1 MKAEALLALETAKR
15 SFTTAKKNLQKH
27 MNALNE
33 MTAIDDAPAAEGTA
47 GARARAPPNAKEIE
61 AANRLYELAAE
72 NVERCR
78 LLVSSCMEDLAAFD
92 GPALSAASAAPVTRL
107 VTATEK
113 FSAPENGTA
122 HRVDSGSAVPKS
134 SVAPEPLTTIAT
146 GIDTLVSAAQA
157 RVAALPSHVQAM
169 ATKTLP
175 TGLAKSFTGEAV
187 QQYITVT
194 FPALVLLRPV
204 ELWPF
209 LLMQAAATASLQ
221 ERLLREVV
229 LPGLDWPATQA
240 WVFSNYA
247 GIMDICS
254 AFEAFLA
261 VAPENFP
268 TYAAFSDE
276 FQAAA
281 RRAGLDLNEATVSML
296 FLKRLPE
303 QHRAATMGQLANT
316 WTWKLSDWVAAAAR
330 TAGIYTWPKRVTPTI
345 TQPTAA
351 PTQPKVAPSN
361 AHQERLCYNCNKS
374 GHIAKFCP
382 DSKKEEEEEA
392 NVNAVRH
399 MEADGSNSQ
408 QWCSSC
414 KRAGMPALGHFWKS
428 PICPLRKQK
437 QQAPTENEL
446 EVNVALHEDA
456 PVDENEQE
464 ALDVVSQNETLD
476 AFTGLFI
483 AE

>member
-1 MKAEALLALETAKR
+1 
-15 SFTTAKKNLQKH
+15 
-27 MNALNE
+27 
-33 MTAIDDAPAAEGTA
+33 
-47 GARARAPPNAKEIE
+47 
-61 AANRLYELAAE
+61 
-72 NVERCR
+72 
-78 LLVSSCMEDLAAFD
+78 
-92 GPALSAASAAPVTRL
+92 
-107 VTATEK
+107 
-113 FSAPENGTA
+113 
-122 HRVDSGSAVPKS
+122 
-134 SVAPEPLTTIAT
+134 
-146 GIDTLVSAAQA
+146 
-157 RVAALPSHVQAM
+157 
-169 ATKTLP
+169 
-175 TGLAKSFTGEAV
+175 
-187 QQYITVT
+187 
-194 FPALVLLRPV
+194 
-204 ELWPF
+204 
-209 LLMQAAATASLQ
+209 
-221 ERLLREVV
+221 
-229 LPGLDWPATQA
+229 
-240 WVFSNYA
+240 
-247 GIMDICS
+247 MDICS

-261 VAPENFP
+261 VAPENFS